1 LIRKQQEQP
10 QPQQQ
15 QQQQQQQKNN
25 SNNINKEVC
34 GPSSPLF
41 QRVLF
46 KVLE

>member
-10 QPQQQ
+10 QPQQ

>member
-25 SNNINKEVC
+25 SNNINKKVC

-41 QRVLF
+41 QLVLF